1 MKLFPVF
8 TAVLLWALPL
18 MAETYSWV
26 DESGT
31 VNFTEEYSR
40 IPARYRK
47 KVNKRGDMGG
57 RPATSPAKAD
67 AAADKAKQP
76 PQQPQAAGGN
86 AAPPA
91 EAENGLYG
99 GQKAEIWQQN
109 FRVRGAELK
118 RLEEQL
124 VRLEGLIKKPVGI
137 SRERAFGLPQEFKD
151 TQGQY
156 NEALKRYNE
165 LNDAANKAGLPIEF
179 RK

>member
-1 MKLFPVF
+1 MKQIIVL

-40 IPARYRK
+40 IPAKYRK
-47 KVNKRGDMGG
+47 KVNKRGGMGG
-57 RPATSPAKAD
+57 RPATPPGNAD
-67 AAADKAKQP
+67 TVSKEKQP
-76 PQQPQAAGGN
+76 PQQPQAAGDK

-91 EAENGLYG
+91 DGANGLYG

-118 RLEEQL
+118 RLEDEL

-151 TQGQY
+151 AQGRY

-165 LNDAANKAGLPIEF
+165 LNDAANKAGLPAEF

>member
-1 MKLFPVF
+1 MKKLLVL
-8 TAVLLWALPL
+8 AVVMMWALPL
-18 MAETYSWV
+18 LAETYFWV

-40 IPARYRK
+40 VPVKYRK
-47 KVNKRGDMGG
+47 KVNKRGDVNV
-57 RPATSPAKAD
+57 RPATPAGKAD
-67 AAADKAKQP
+67 TSSKEKQP
-76 PQQPQAAGGN
+76 PQQPQAADLKAAPADN
-86 AAPPA
+86 AA
-91 EAENGLYG
+91 GLYG

-124 VRLEGLIKKPVGI
+124 VRLEELIKRPVGI

-151 TQGQY
+151 TQGHY
-156 NEALKRYNE
+156 GEALKRYNE
-165 LNDAANKAGLPIEF
+165 LNEAANKAGLPAEF

>member
-1 MKLFPVF
+1 MKQLLAL
-8 TAVLLWALPL
+8 AVVMMWALPL

-31 VNFTEEYSR
+31 VNFTEDYSR
-40 IPARYRK
+40 VPKKYRK
-47 KVNKRGDMGG
+47 KVNKRGDMSG
-57 RPATSPAKAD
+57 RPATSAGNAD
-67 AAADKAKQP
+67 KAADKAKQP
-76 PQQPQAAGGN
+76 PQQPQAAGSK
-86 AAPPA
+86 AAPA
-91 EAENGLYG
+91 DSAAGLYG

-124 VRLEGLIKKPVGI
+124 VRLEELIKKPVGI

-151 TQGQY
+151 AQAQY
-156 NEALKRYNE
+156 GEALKRYNE
-165 LNDAANKAGLPIEF
+165 LNDAANKAGLPAEF